1 MQKVRFPHER
11 CGNLTF
17 WWIDG
22 MALLPVR
29 GHVGALLPAKP
40 WFFVESR
47 QHEAG
52 FLVRGTGMLAPCCPQ
67 SLDSSSSH
75 ANTTWIF
82 HAGGRVCW
90 RLAARKALILRWV
103 TPTWPRFFRLAGEYV
118 GALLPAKP
126 WFFVEPRQHDQD
138 FSGRRGIMLA
148 PCCSQSLNPSSSHAN
163 YVISFSWS

>member
-1 MQKVRFPHER
+1 MQKHR
-11 CGNLTF
+11 CKKSDSHTKG
-17 WWIDG
+17 
-22 MALLPVR
+22 
-29 GHVGALLPAKP
+29 VGIWL
-40 WFFVESR
+40 FGV
-47 QHEAG
+47 
-52 FLVRGTGMLAPCCPQ
+52 LVRRLCRRWEVMLAPCCPQ